1 MAKSIRT
8 QKKPKCL
15 HKSINNIKL
24 ELANTGK
31 LNLLNELG
39 DAYLTLMQSYI
50 DYIFDNGLKNV
61 SSYGNL
67 PDIHSELSERY
78 KRCAWQQAA
87 GIMKSFYANNRE
99 NQPILKNLK
108 IQGNVNVIQIQG
120 SKTKTFEYWLRI
132 STLERGK
139 PIYVPINIHKYGKK
153 VLNEGQLCGGVTL
166 SKIDGQ
172 WYATLVVSIS
182 KKKPIADLSK
192 MVGVDLGIK
201 SLFTASTG
209 HFFGQFSNNLK
220 KQVNKADAKKRRKQ
234 KLNACLRK
242 KGKQEVDLSN
252 PKIIAY
258 VRNEIGRAAN
268 QLVNTLEKDSLVVLE
283 KLNIKGMKFKSKRMN
298 RILKASKIGLALD
311 KLKEKLDYKQ
321 IRYASVPAAYSSQEC
336 NECGYVHK
344 DNRLTQEKFKCGYC
358 EHTEN
363 ADVNA
368 GKVLVKRF
376 GDTKLLNVGHFRE
389 VKTILL
395 ERFYRRFPDARSVSG
410 GLEPGTIPI

>member
-1 MAKSIRT
+1 
-8 QKKPKCL
+8 
-15 HKSINNIKL
+15 
-24 ELANTGK
+24 
-31 LNLLNELG
+31 
-39 DAYLTLMQSYI
+39 
-50 DYIFDNGLKNV
+50 YIFDNEIKNV

-67 PDIHSELSERY
+67 PDINSELSERY
-78 KRCAWQQAA
+78 KRCAWQQVA
-87 GIMKSFYANNRE
+87 GIMKSFYANDRE
-99 NQPILKNLK
+99 NKPILKNLK

-139 PIYVPINIHKYGKK
+139 PIYVPINIHKYGKN
-153 VLNEGQLCGGVTL
+153 VLNEGQLCGGVTI

-172 WYATLVVSIS
+172 WYATLAVEIE
-182 KKKPIADLSK
+182 KKQRSGGPAAQPLADFSK
-192 MVGVDLGIK
+192 MVGVDLGIS

-209 HFFGQFSNNLK
+209 HFFGQFSKNLK
-220 KQVNKADAKKRRKQ
+220 KQVDKADAKRRRKQ

-242 KGKQEVDLSN
+242 KGKPEVDLSS
-252 PKIIAY
+252 PKIIAT

-268 QLVNTLEKDSLVVLE
+268 QLVNILEKDSLVVLE

-311 KLKEKLDYKQ
+311 KLKEKLDYKH

-336 NECGYVHK
+336 SECGFVHK
-344 DNRLTQEKFKCGYC
+344 DNRRTQEKFKCGYC

-368 GKVLVKRF
+368 GKVLIKRF
-376 GDTKLLNVGHFRE
+376 GDATLLNVGHFRE

-395 ERFYRRFPDARSVSG
+395 ERFYRRFPDARSTSG
-410 GLEPGTIPI
+410 GLEPGTEHI

>member
-1 MAKSIRT
+1 MTKKKKS
-8 QKKPKCL
+8 QKKPNGL

-39 DAYLTLMQSYI
+39 DAYLTLMQNYI
-50 DYIFDNGLKNV
+50 DDIFDNEIKTV

-99 NQPILKNLK
+99 NKPILKNIK

-120 SKTKTFEYWLRI
+120 SKTKSFEYWLRI
-132 STLERGK
+132 STLEKGK
-139 PIYVPINIHKYGKK
+139 PIFVPINIHKYGKK
-153 VLNEGQLCGGVTL
+153 VLGEGQLCGGVTL

-172 WYATLVVSIS
+172 WYATLAVEIE
-182 KKKPIADLSK
+182 KKKPTADLSK

-209 HFFGQFSNNLK
+209 NFFGQFSNNLK
-220 KQVNKADAKKRRKQ
+220 KLVDKADSKRRRKQ
-234 KLNACLRK
+234 KLNACLKK
-242 KGKQEVDLSN
+242 KGKSTVDLSS
-252 PKIIAY
+252 PQIIAT

-268 QLVNTLEKDSLVVLE
+268 QLVKTLETDSLVVLE
-283 KLNIKGMKFKSKRMN
+283 RLNLKGMKFKSKRMN

-321 IRYASVPAAYSSQEC
+321 IRYTSVPAAYSSQEC
-336 NECGYVHK
+336 SECGFVHK
-344 DNRLTQEKFKCGYC
+344 DNRKTQEKFKCGYC
-358 EHTEN
+358 EQTEN

-376 GDTKLLNVGHFRE
+376 GDTELLNVGHFRE
-389 VKTILL
+389 VNS
-395 ERFYRRFPDARSVSG
+395 RF
-410 GLEPGTIPI
+410 